1 MKNAKFLLIKYSPLI
16 LTSLGSVGV
25 VVTSVLTAKG
35 TIQAKKLVEKVEESE
50 NCKLTLKDD
59 WQDIVKIAWKP
70 YIPAVISGVSTI
82 SCIFGA
88 HFLNRRAQAS
98 IASAYALLSNTY
110 KEYVEKSKELYGEDA
125 EQKIQEQVAKSKF
138 DTTFIT
144 VDTDNHLF
152 FDYQSMRY
160 FETTFDDLKRA
171 EDFVNQELA
180 ASGYVHLNTF
190 YEALGI
196 DKLENFGNS
205 MGWCDE
211 GDYKEIVFEHERILM
226 DDCDENGNQLECFI
240 VTMTAPTELYFL

>member
-1 MKNAKFLLIKYSPLI
+1 MKNAKFLLRKYSPLV
-16 LTSLGSVGV
+16 LTSIGSIGV
-25 VVTSVLTAKG
+25 VVTSVLTAKA
-35 TIQAKKLVEKVEESE
+35 TVKAKELIEKVEDDE
-50 NCKLTLKDD
+50 NCKLTLKDNWPD
-59 WQDIVKIAWKP
+59 MVKIAWKP

-88 HFLNRRAQAS
+88 HFLNKRAQAS
-98 IASAYALLSNTY
+98 MASAYALLSNTY

-125 EQKIQEQVAKSKF
+125 EQKIQEEVAKSKF

-226 DDCDENGNQLECFI
+226 DDCDKDGNQLECFI
-240 VTMTAPTELYFL
+240 VTMTPPTELYFL